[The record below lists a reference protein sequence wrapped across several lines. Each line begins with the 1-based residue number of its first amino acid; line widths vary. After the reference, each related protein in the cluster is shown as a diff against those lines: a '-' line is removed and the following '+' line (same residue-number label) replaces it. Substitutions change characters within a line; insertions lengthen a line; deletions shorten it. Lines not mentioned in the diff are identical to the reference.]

1 LAASR
6 HSGTKRC
13 RPSHPVGLIRLDGED
28 DVQRYAKTIRAWLE
42 ANDGRSADRPSGG
55 RALPALT

>member
-1 LAASR
+1 VFVVTRWDL
-6 HSGTKRC
+6 
-13 RPSHPVGLIRLDGED
+13 PSHPVGLIRLDGED

-42 ANDGRSADRPSGG
+42 ANGGRSADRRSGG